1 MSRFVKHL
9 FLAIALV
16 ASLFL
21 TGCNKE
27 GKQPRQRKE
36 KFQVVSLDKVSG
48 SMNEGWRLL
57 ITVANNTS
65 LNMRITAANA
75 FVSYNG
81 RKIGRVALDG
91 EVRIPRRS
99 RSQVEVP
106 LRLTLSNPIAAL
118 SIYNK
123 VRKGDFSGIMVDYSI
138 SVSALASHRTIEQSG
153 VSLEQMAQQFN
164 LGLKK

>member
-1 MSRFVKHL
+1 
-9 FLAIALV
+9 
-16 ASLFL
+16 
-21 TGCNKE
+21 
-27 GKQPRQRKE
+27 
-36 KFQVVSLDKVSG
+36 
-48 SMNEGWRLL
+48 
-57 ITVANNTS
+57 
-65 LNMRITAANA
+65 MRITAANA

-99 RSQVEVP
+99 CSQVEVP

-118 SIYNK
+118 GIYNK
-123 VRKGDFSGIMVDYSI
+123 MRKGNFSGIMVDYSI
-138 SVSALASHRTIEQSG
+138 SVSVLASHRTIEQSG